1 MFGKKADSYEA
12 IQSLVV
18 ALDAKNLATAPA
30 DTAGNNLIVVEA
42 MGLYQVC
49 KKQYFRW
56 GGKATSSALGVGLG
70 IATSFGLSFL
80 FSAMSGVNRTQKA
93 QQWQRLKNR
102 CKQIGLSVAR
112 FADMEFIRKGESVF
126 TILKPILFGRLG
138 GDGVQYLEG

>member
-49 KKQYFRW
+49 KKQYF
-56 GGKATSSALGVGLG
+56 
-70 IATSFGLSFL
+70 LSL
-80 FSAMSGVNRTQKA
+80 
-93 QQWQRLKNR
+93 
-102 CKQIGLSVAR
+102 IH
-112 FADMEFIRKGESVF
+112 I
-126 TILKPILFGRLG
+126 
-138 GDGVQYLEG
+138 